1 MSIDTDYSTREERNM
16 LASGTKKSSVE
27 SSLDDLHRSIDSLAE
42 TLGILSQR
50 LSLILLPEVSKPEPV
65 GNEALPLMSPVA
77 AALNEAIRRLRSQRR
92 RVDDLLSRLET

>member
-65 GNEALPLMSPVA
+65 GNEAL
-77 AALNEAIRRLRSQRR
+77 NEAIRRLRSQRR